1 MEFTGRHFPKDVILT
16 TLRWYLRYKL
26 SYRDIEELIA
36 ERGSGSDAPGA
47 VMHQELGEHFVT
59 V

>member
-16 TLRWYLRYKL
+16 TLRGYLRYKL

-36 ERGSGSDAPGA
+36 ERGIDVDHSALNRW
-47 VMHQELGEHFVT
+47 VIKYQV
-59 V
+59 